1 MDISCPSCAEP
12 WDTDYLCHDAI
23 YDTDLYNT
31 AEALCDAFHGKLDEI
46 YRFALEQAGWK
57 FAGAHVHMFV
67 RCPCCKEKALLHDSS
82 LRVETRQL
90 LADLMG
96 DDIDGFVSFS
106 EDLDTMQNARFSRFS
121 AVKAVA

>member
-31 AEALCDAFHGKLDEI
+31 DEALCDAFYGKLNDV
-46 YRFALEQAGWK
+46 YRFALEQVGWM
-57 FAGAHVHMFV
+57 FTGAHVHMFV
-67 RCPCCKEKALLHDSS
+67 RCPSCKEKTLHPGSS
-82 LRVETRQL
+82 LRIETRQL

-96 DDIDGFVSFS
+96 DDIDAFVSLS
-106 EDLDTMQNARFSRFS
+106 EDIESMQSARISRFS
-121 AVKAVA
+121 SVKAVA

>member
-1 MDISCPSCAEP
+1 MDISCPSCAEL

-31 AEALCDAFHGKLDEI
+31 AEALCDAFYGKLNDV
-46 YRFALEQAGWK
+46 YSFALEQVGWM
-57 FAGAHVHMFV
+57 FTGAHVHMFV